1 MVDKKTLFSL
11 VDEQKENMISAAF
24 KIFDK
29 PEIGFEE
36 YFASELLENMLE
48 NEGFNVERDIAGLDT
63 AFRATWSN
71 GSGGPNIGIL
81 GEYDALKG
89 LGHGCGHHM
98 QTPAAIGA
106 AVAIKKTF
114 ENTDIPFT
122 ITVYGTPAEETT
134 GGKIIMAKAGCFK
147 ELDIVLGTHAAK
159 SGAFVGAK
167 SMALRSFKVTYTGKS
182 AHAAG
187 SPFNG
192 RSAADAMFLSF
203 NAIEFMREHVKDGTR
218 MHYTITEALGP
229 SNIVP
234 ATAKCTY
241 TLRSYDN
248 EYIDELEERF
258 RKIVKGACLMTE
270 TEAEI
275 VQTTDYAARKP
286 NKVLADIA
294 RQNLDELGIECEENF
309 LRKSGGSTDFG
320 NASLITPSSLIYIG
334 YKNASGHSEAWVD
347 AGKTENA
354 EKCIMDSA
362 KVLAGVIYD
371 IITNPDIIKNAKAE
385 FDEI

>member
-1 MVDKKTLFSL
+1 MV
-11 VDEQKENMISAAF
+11 SAAF
-24 KIFDK
+24 QIFDK

-71 GSGGPNIGIL
+71 GSGGINIGIL
-81 GEYDALKG
+81 GEYDALKD

-106 AVAIKKTF
+106 AAAIKKLF
-114 ENTDIPFT
+114 EGSNIPFT
-122 ITVYGTPAEETT
+122 ITIYGTPAEETT
-134 GGKIIMAKAGCFK
+134 GGKIKMAENGCFN
-147 ELDIVLGTHAAK
+147 ELDIALGTHAARN
-159 SGAFVGAK
+159 GAFVGAK
-167 SMALRSFKVTYTGKS
+167 SMVLRSFKVTYTGKS

-218 MHYTITEALGP
+218 MHYTVTEALGP

-234 ATAKCTY
+234 ATAKCSY

-275 VQTTDYAARKP
+275 VQTTNYAARKP
-286 NKVLADIA
+286 NKVLAELA
-294 RQNLDELGIECEENF
+294 RKNLDELCIECEENF
-309 LRKSGGSTDFG
+309 LRNSGGSTDFG
-320 NASLITPSSLIYIG
+320 NVSLIAPASLIYIG
-334 YKNASGHSEAWVD
+334 YKNVSGHSEAWVD
-347 AGKTENA
+347 AGKTEDA
-354 EKCIMDSA
+354 EKCIMNSA
-362 KVLAGVIYD
+362 KALAGVMYD
-371 IITNPDIIKNAKAE
+371 LITNPEIAQNAKSE
-385 FDEI
+385 FDEN